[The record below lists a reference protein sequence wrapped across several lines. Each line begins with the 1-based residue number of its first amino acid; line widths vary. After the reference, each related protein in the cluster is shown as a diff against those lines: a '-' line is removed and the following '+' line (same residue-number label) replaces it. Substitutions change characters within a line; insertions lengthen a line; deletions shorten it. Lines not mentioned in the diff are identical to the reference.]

1 MDASPRIGVAL
12 ALTAAL
18 LWGISGAI
26 AADVF
31 DEVTPARVAQVR
43 ALLTTIV
50 LVPFAV
56 YRRRL
61 RPGPMLWWFALLG
74 VNLAVVNV
82 TFYWA
87 VDLLGVGPGA
97 TIQFLGP
104 IFVLVWMA
112 VVERRPVVSAA
123 WAAAAVAVAGVGLV
137 SEAWMLDGSELAG
150 FASGL
155 ASAVAFASYLVLGER
170 IGRRAPVTT
179 TATWGFIFA
188 SVIWLVAQPLWT
200 FPTGLT
206 TTAWVELLWVGI
218 VGTAIPFLAE
228 FAALQR
234 VASGVVGV
242 IATSEPVFGAA
253 AAWVL
258 LGQSLSAIQIAGGLM
273 VVVAVAA
280 IQRWGTG
287 GAEVALESVR

>member
-1 MDASPRIGVAL
+1 MDSPTRIGVVL

-31 DEVTPARVAQVR
+31 DEVDPARVAQVR
-43 ALLTTIV
+43 ALLTTVV
-50 LVPFAV
+50 LVPFAI

-112 VVERRPVVSAA
+112 VFEKRRVVVAA
-123 WAAAAVAVAGVGLV
+123 WVAAAVAVAGVGLV
-137 SEAWMLDGSELAG
+137 SQAWQLDSSELAG

-155 ASAVAFASYLVLGER
+155 ASAVAFASYLILGEH

-188 SVIWLVAQPLWT
+188 SVIWLVVRPLWT
-200 FPTGLT
+200 FPTDLSSR
-206 TTAWVELLWVGI
+206 AWVELAWVGI

-234 VASGVVGV
+234 VASGIVGV

-253 AAWVL
+253 AAWIL
-258 LGQSLSAIQIAGGLM
+258 LDQSLAAMQIVGGLM
-273 VVVAVAA
+273 VVAAVAS
-280 IQRWGTG
+280 IQRWGMAGT
-287 GAEVALESVR
+287 EVPLEVVR